1 MGRHSIRVKFTLLLT
16 AIIVSLIVLVVFIN
30 NAFSEQFYFDGKRK
44 LMLSN
49 YDCINDIFNNY
60 SAGDI
65 TDNQMNDSLE
75 QLTNS
80 TAMSVIVVNSDWTTV
95 YVSSNVEDEMINR
108 LRMSIFN
115 NDIFQQDSQQQ
126 QSSQDSS
133 AQPAPDSKNKG
144 GKNGIDKNRPSD
156 MNMDDMSGDN
166 NNSST
171 DTDNTDSDI
180 SSDNLKDPYMIN
192 MSGSGIGE
200 TREIILKTD
209 KYTLQKI
216 YDTRLGDYYYELWG
230 TLDCGDSIMLRLA
243 IQGIKDNVTIFNKF
257 ITYIGIAITLIGIV
271 VAYIFSSYFTK
282 PIMQLSDLAKKMAAM
297 DFDARYEGND
307 KGEIGILGESMNYM
321 SSRLE
326 QNIAQLKSANLELQ
340 RDIDKKVKIDQMRTE
355 FLSNVSH
362 ELKTPIALIQGYA
375 EGLKEGITDDPE
387 SMDFYCSVIM
397 DEANKMNMMVKKL
410 LTLNQI
416 EFGDEELVMERFD
429 IIELVSSVVN
439 ANELRA
445 GQKGIKIIFN
455 QADEHIDV
463 WSDEYKIEEV
473 ITNYISNAINHCDFE
488 KRIEVNVKKNGDNI
502 RVSVFNTGKNIPE
515 EDINN
520 IWGKFYKVDKA
531 RTREYGGNG
540 IGLSIVKAIMDSYG
554 KEYGVRNLDNG
565 VEFWFDLDA
574 KSVV

>member
-156 MNMDDMSGDN
+156 MNMDDMAGDN

-180 SSDNLKDPYMIN
+180 SSENLKDPYMIN

-282 PIMQLSDLAKKMAAM
+282 PIMQLSELAKKMAAM

>member
-115 NDIFQQDSQQQ
+115 NDIFQQDSQHQ

-156 MNMDDMSGDN
+156 MNMDDMAGDN

-282 PIMQLSDLAKKMAAM
+282 PIMQLSELAKKMAAM

>member
-171 DTDNTDSDI
+171 DTGNTDSDI

-282 PIMQLSDLAKKMAAM
+282 PIMQLSELAKKMAAM

-502 RVSVFNTGKNIPE
+502 RVSVFNTGNNIPE

-574 KSVV
+574 KSVI

>member
-1 MGRHSIRVKFTLLLT
+1 
-16 AIIVSLIVLVVFIN
+16 
-30 NAFSEQFYFDGKRK
+30 
-44 LMLSN
+44 
-49 YDCINDIFNNY
+49 
-60 SAGDI
+60 
-65 TDNQMNDSLE
+65 
-75 QLTNS
+75 
-80 TAMSVIVVNSDWTTV
+80 
-95 YVSSNVEDEMINR
+95 
-108 LRMSIFN
+108 
-115 NDIFQQDSQQQ
+115 
-126 QSSQDSS
+126 
-133 AQPAPDSKNKG
+133 
-144 GKNGIDKNRPSD
+144 
-156 MNMDDMSGDN
+156 
-166 NNSST
+166 
-171 DTDNTDSDI
+171 
-180 SSDNLKDPYMIN
+180 
-192 MSGSGIGE
+192 
-200 TREIILKTD
+200 
-209 KYTLQKI
+209 
-216 YDTRLGDYYYELWG
+216 
-230 TLDCGDSIMLRLA
+230 
-243 IQGIKDNVTIFNKF
+243 
-257 ITYIGIAITLIGIV
+257 
-271 VAYIFSSYFTK
+271 
-282 PIMQLSDLAKKMAAM
+282 
-297 DFDARYEGND
+297 
-307 KGEIGILGESMNYM
+307 
-321 SSRLE
+321 
-326 QNIAQLKSANLELQ
+326 
-340 RDIDKKVKIDQMRTE
+340 MRTE

>member
-156 MNMDDMSGDN
+156 MNMDDMAGDN

-171 DTDNTDSDI
+171 DTGNTDSDI

-282 PIMQLSDLAKKMAAM
+282 PIMQLSELAKKMAAM

>member
-1 MGRHSIRVKFTLLLT
+1 
-16 AIIVSLIVLVVFIN
+16 
-30 NAFSEQFYFDGKRK
+30 
-44 LMLSN
+44 
-49 YDCINDIFNNY
+49 
-60 SAGDI
+60 
-65 TDNQMNDSLE
+65 
-75 QLTNS
+75 
-80 TAMSVIVVNSDWTTV
+80 
-95 YVSSNVEDEMINR
+95 
-108 LRMSIFN
+108 
-115 NDIFQQDSQQQ
+115 
-126 QSSQDSS
+126 
-133 AQPAPDSKNKG
+133 
-144 GKNGIDKNRPSD
+144 
-156 MNMDDMSGDN
+156 
-166 NNSST
+166 
-171 DTDNTDSDI
+171 
-180 SSDNLKDPYMIN
+180 
-192 MSGSGIGE
+192 
-200 TREIILKTD
+200 
-209 KYTLQKI
+209 
-216 YDTRLGDYYYELWG
+216 
-230 TLDCGDSIMLRLA
+230 
-243 IQGIKDNVTIFNKF
+243 
-257 ITYIGIAITLIGIV
+257 
-271 VAYIFSSYFTK
+271 
-282 PIMQLSDLAKKMAAM
+282 MAAM

-488 KRIEVNVKKNGDNI
+488 KKIEVNVKKNGDNI

>member
-171 DTDNTDSDI
+171 DTDNTDSD
-180 SSDNLKDPYMIN
+180 NLKDPYMIN

-282 PIMQLSDLAKKMAAM
+282 PIMQLSELAKKMAAM

>member
-49 YDCINDIFNNY
+49 YDCINDILNNY

-133 AQPAPDSKNKG
+133 AQPAPDSKNRG

-156 MNMDDMSGDN
+156 MNMDDAAGDN

-243 IQGIKDNVTIFNKF
+243 IQGIKDNVTVFNKF

-282 PIMQLSDLAKKMAAM
+282 PIMQLSELAKKMAAM

>member
-156 MNMDDMSGDN
+156 MNMDNMSGDN

-282 PIMQLSDLAKKMAAM
+282 PIMQLSELAKKMAAM

>member
-156 MNMDDMSGDN
+156 MNMDDMAGDN

-282 PIMQLSDLAKKMAAM
+282 PIMQLSELAKKMAAM

>member
-144 GKNGIDKNRPSD
+144 SKNGIDKNRPSD
-156 MNMDDMSGDN
+156 MNMYDAAGDN

-180 SSDNLKDPYMIN
+180 SSDDLKDPYMIN

-282 PIMQLSDLAKKMAAM
+282 PIMQLSELAKKMAAM

-416 EFGDEELVMERFD
+416 EFGNEELVMERFD